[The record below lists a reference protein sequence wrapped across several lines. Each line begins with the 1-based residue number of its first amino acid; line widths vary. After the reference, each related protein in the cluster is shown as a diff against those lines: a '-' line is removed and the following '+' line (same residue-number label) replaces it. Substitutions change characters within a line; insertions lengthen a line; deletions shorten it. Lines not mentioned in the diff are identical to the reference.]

1 MSGSDGIVLAGFG
14 AFIILPII
22 FGIAIYVGLAFL
34 CANIA
39 KRKGNSAAGWF
50 VLGLLFGVIALIIIC
65 CEPEKTPINKP
76 NNQNANNQNFNNAPN
91 NGFNQ
96 NQGVYQNG
104 QGYQQNF
111 NQNQSGIAATDKVA
125 QNIKWRCS
133 NCGYM
138 NDPRARDC
146 VICNQKRAG
155 F

>member
-1 MSGSDGIVLAGFG
+1 MGGGEAAIITGVGLFFLLPV
-14 AFIILPII
+14 FI
-22 FGIAIYVGLAFL
+22 GIAIDVGLAFL
-34 CANIA
+34 CAHIA
-39 KRKGNSAAGWF
+39 KGKGHSAGGWF
-50 VLGLLFGVIALIIIC
+50 VLGIFLGVIALIIIC
-65 CEPEKTPINKP
+65 CEPDKTPINKP
-76 NNQNANNQNFNNAPN
+76 NNQNINNQNFNNAPN

-96 NQGVYQNG
+96 NQGAYQNG

-111 NQNQSGIAATDKVA
+111 NQNQSGIVATDGVE